1 MSEFSSYA
9 FSSYGFAMTLIGD
22 FDEASRFGSL
32 ALRLMERFREDA
44 RILITVYGLLHHL
57 KNPILDTTGPVLR
70 AYRVALSQGDLIF
83 AGQASATHCL
93 GMFVAGL
100 GLGNIISDLFRFC
113 DQLKTCNQFL
123 LWNRLAT
130 IQRSLLELTN
140 RSDEMSRLTGTVLD
154 DEEFE
159 EYLKRV
165 KADAPVSFFYMF
177 TTICRFYLGDI
188 ESAFKFGEKAWRS
201 KSLRDAS
208 IFAVP
213 CFLFS
218 ALTALDHWKRTGRMH
233 FRYWRIF
240 RKNHRELKTWAR
252 KGNPNTSHFVTLLDA
267 ELLVVRKAN
276 ASEVRDTYDRSIA
289 MASRAGLVNDA
300 ALANERVGS
309 YFLDIM
315 DSHWA
320 SHYLTRALELFD
332 AWGASAKVHQLEKTY
347 GNLVHDDA
355 PSQQQDLAVE
365 GRSRQPSI
373 VLVEEELSSP
383 ILPMGPPAA

>member
-44 RILITVYGLLHHL
+44 RTLVFVYGLLHHL

-100 GLGNIISDLFRFC
+100 GLGNIISDMFC
-113 DQLKTCNQFL
+113 FYDQLQTYNQAMQ
-123 LWNRLAT
+123 WHRLAT

-188 ESAFKFGEKAWRS
+188 ESALKFGDKFWRS
-201 KSLRDAS
+201 KGLRGFFICS
-208 IFAVP
+208 VP
-213 CFLFS
+213 YFLFG
-218 ALTALDHWKRTGRMH
+218 ALTALDHWKKTGRVR

-240 RKNHRELKTWAR
+240 RKNHRELKTWAM

-309 YFLDIM
+309 YFLDKM

-320 SHYLTRALELFD
+320 SHYLTRAKELFD
-332 AWGASAKVHQLEKTY
+332 DWGASAKVHQMEKRY
-347 GNLVHDDA
+347 GHLVHGDA
-355 PSQQQDLAVE
+355 
-365 GRSRQPSI
+365 
-373 VLVEEELSSP
+373 SS
-383 ILPMGPPAA
+383 